1 MVYNIKAVKKCRCGG
16 IGRRKGLKIPRWQH
30 RIGSSP
36 ISGTKKR
43 EVMSFALFCFPKKR
57 KVCIKKDGFA
67 AFLAFFFLFVNY
79 HVSPVILPEVR
90 LILCG

>member
-1 MVYNIKAVKKCRCGG
+1 MLAIIMRRCGG
-16 IGRRKGLKIPRWQH
+16 IGRHKGLKIPRGRP

-43 EVMSFALFCFPKKR
+43 EVMSFALFLFYEKR
-57 KVCIKKDGFA
+57 RVYIKKDGFA